1 MRRLKVLGNIIKIL
15 IGYDLCQAFDR
26 DRSCPDHSMYVLV
39 EACRITAVIY
49 MYAQVIFVYV
59 FTGPYGAYGALQGL
73 WTIDVMPLLPFGRK
87 LDHVVDAK

>member
-15 IGYDLCQAFDR
+15 IGYDICQAFDR

-49 MYAQVIFVYV
+49 MYAQVIFVYM
-59 FTGPYGAYGALQGL
+59 FTSPYGALRLNEKLNSTFSLKNAL
-73 WTIDVMPLLPFGRK
+73 
-87 LDHVVDAK
+87 

>member
-49 MYAQVIFVYV
+49 MYAQVIFVYM
-59 FTGPYGAYGALQGL
+59 FTSPYGALQGL

-87 LDHVVDAK
+87 LDHVVDTK